1 MRNEDITGIILAG
14 GRAQRMGGIDK
25 GLVELQGKP
34 MIAYVLKR
42 LTPQVGRII
51 INANRNLDDYRYWAD
66 SIVKDS
72 IGEYDGPLAGM
83 ASGLEATSTK
93 YALTCP
99 CDSPL
104 LAGDLAKRMYSQSIA
119 EQAEIAVASDGS
131 RLHPVFLLIQQSLL
145 PSILAFLRAGERK
158 IDKWFEQHTTTI
170 VDFSDKPETFLNV
183 NTIEDKEKLASKLD
197 LYV

>member
-104 LAGDLAKRMYSQSIA
+104 LASDLAKRMYSQSIA